1 MDNKTKIIVLLS
13 IVIVILL
20 LVIITQNST
29 TKANKIDGIY
39 YADNNGNT
47 STIELKKD
55 MTCKLSFEIDRECDY
70 ILSDN
75 KVIISLGGYYDLMQD
90 NKLYETIPYFS
101 LDLCNSVI
109 DEYYK
114 KQKID
119 NLYCKPTKKEYEIL
133 IVNDGVLL
141 QNTLYKKI
149 G

>member
-13 IVIVILL
+13 IIIVILL
-20 LVIITQNST
+20 LVIVNQNIN
-29 TKANKIDGIY
+29 TKTNKIEGIY

-55 MTCKLSFEIDRECDY
+55 MTCKLSTEISKECSY
-70 ILSDN
+70 TLSDN
-75 KVIISLGGYYDLMQD
+75 KILITIGGYYNLMQD
-90 NKLYETIPYFS
+90 SKIYETIPYFS
-101 LDLCNSVI
+101 LDLCNSAI
-109 DEYYK
+109 DSYRI

-119 NLYCKPTKKEYEIL
+119 NLYCQPTIKEYEVL

-141 QNTLYKKI
+141 QKTLYKKI